1 MAETK
6 TANAQAS
13 TKEKAPR
20 KREAV
25 ETVYTAEEL
34 SNASERFGTRKEC
47 VAAALEYYG
56 KDKATLKEAKE
67 LVNKFL
73 SKEVK

>member
-20 KREAV
+20 KREEV
-25 ETVYTAEEL
+25 ETVYTV

-47 VAAALEYYG
+47 VAAALKYYG

>member
-34 SNASERFGTRKEC
+34 SNASDVSGQEKNVSQQPLNITGKTRRH
-47 VAAALEYYG
+47 
-56 KDKATLKEAKE
+56 LKRQK
-67 LVNKFL
+67 N
-73 SKEVK
+73 S

>member
-47 VAAALEYYG
+47 VAAA
-56 KDKATLKEAKE
+56 
-67 LVNKFL
+67 
-73 SKEVK
+73 

>member
-47 VAAALEYYG
+47 VAAALNITG
-56 KDKATLKEAKE
+56 KTRRHLKRQK
-67 LVNKFL
+67 N
-73 SKEVK
+73 S

>member
-20 KREAV
+20 KSEPV

-47 VAAALEYYG
+47 VAAALKYYG

>member
-34 SNASERFGTRKEC
+34 SNASERFGTRKN
-47 VAAALEYYG
+47 VSQQPLNITG
-56 KDKATLKEAKE
+56 KTRRHLKRQK
-67 LVNKFL
+67 N
-73 SKEVK
+73 S